1 MTTLIDEIRA
11 ETEKSREL
19 FPPEGRITEN
29 NVHNVHHV
37 HQYHGENQEELNPE
51 EISKFVSKLES
62 YIQMGKENPG
72 LYASAEFLT
81 AAKAV
86 YRNDPENWVR
96 IRVAIKAEKPSGVL
110 LSDIDEAVRAGQS
123 VAQESTADELVRL
136 AQGSGELFYDDT
148 TRDGFITVAGETMK
162 VRSLKFS
169 DWLSYAY
176 YRQSNGS
183 SASDASLKQACGT
196 LSGLCKFE
204 GKSERVYLRAG
215 KHRDTGAYYL
225 HGVGDAG
232 RVVEIPATGWRIID
246 KAPVRFWQAGSA
258 MPYPE
263 PVPGGDI
270 NRLWELV
277 NIPEKER
284 PLVLAWLLEAC
295 RPDTPFAVLELSGIQ
310 GSAKSST
317 QKRLRTLIDPS
328 SAPLRSIPK
337 TVEDGFVSAGNN
349 WIMSLDNLSHLSAPM
364 QDAFCIMATDGAFA
378 GRTLHTNAD
387 ETVIQIKRPVLISGI
402 NSVVTAQDLTSRTVH
417 VELPVIGTRLL
428 ESELDTA
435 FEAAWPEIFGGLL
448 DLFVQTLAK
457 LPTAKPPC
465 ELHRMADFNLL
476 GEAMMQAQG
485 DKPGAFTALYGENIQ
500 ESVSRAIESSPVAV
514 AVLQMTEE
522 SPYQVVFEGTYK
534 ELLDRLLK
542 YKADGEGWPKSE
554 KGLAG
559 SLKRQI
565 PALQSVGV
573 IVIPERGMKQS
584 KKGRTV
590 TIKKSGEHGERCEH
604 HFGQIGSGEEKVT
617 SEAFISQDREPF

>member
-1 MTTLIDEIRA
+1 MTSIIDGIRA
-11 ETEKSREL
+11 EKEKPCEL
-19 FPPEGRITEN
+19 FPPEGQITGN

-37 HQYHGENQEELNPE
+37 HQCHGANQAELSPD
-51 EISKFVSKLES
+51 EISKAVSKLEK

-72 LYASAEFLT
+72 IYANAEFLI

-86 YRNDPENWVR
+86 YRNDPESWLR

-148 TRDGFITVAGETMK
+148 TRDGFVTVAGETMK

-183 SASDASLKQACGT
+183 SASEASLKQACGT

-215 KHRDTGAYYL
+215 KHREAGAYYL

-232 RVVEIPATGWRIID
+232 RVVEITATGWRIID

-258 MPYPE
+258 MPFPE

-349 WIMSLDNLSHLSAPM
+349 WIMSLDNLSHLSASM

-417 VELPVIGTRLL
+417 VELPAIDTRLL

-465 ELHRMADFNLL
+465 ELYRMADFNLL

-500 ESVSRAIESSPVAV
+500 DSVSRSIESSPVAV
-514 AVLQMTEE
+514 AVAQMVEE
-522 SPYQVVFEGTYK
+522 SPYQMVFEGTYK

-590 TIKKSGEHGERCEH
+590 TIKKSGEHGEHGEH
-604 HFGQIGSGEEKVT
+604 HFEQISAGEEKVT